1 MPARRHPPPARPAS
15 FIRLASKVARSRKP
29 EARDIAAEIIRR
41 VGEAN
46 AATGGGY
53 VVRLSNPPTAQER
66 LQLLAASLEGRKVAI
81 MPHKCETTTEW
92 VTQHDRTHAPVA

>member
-1 MPARRHPPPARPAS
+1 MP
-15 FIRLASKVARSRKP
+15 ARSRKP
-29 EARDIAAEIIRR
+29 DARDIAAEIIRR

-66 LQLLAASLEGRKVAI
+66 LQLLAARLQRTPIVI
-81 MPHKCETTTEW
+81 MPHKCATMEEWTERYGW
-92 VTQHDRTHAPVA
+92 LKDH